1 MVENQCNQKIKVLR
15 SDQGGEYISR
25 EFEEYCQNVGIQRQ
39 LTAAY
44 SPQQNGVAERK
55 NRVIDDMANSMLQ
68 EKGMPKS
75 FWAEAVN
82 TAVYIL
88 KRSPT
93 KAVPN
98 RTPFEAWFGQKH
110 VISHMKI
117 FGCICYAQ
125 VAAQKRTKFDPK
137 SERCIFLGYADG
149 TKGYRLYNLKKKKII
164 ISRDVIFDEK
174 SSWDWEGAKV
184 QKDHFIPTSTIEQL
198 DDEHEGQGD
207 APNQDGSGS
216 SSDSSPSASEQ
227 PSTPIRLKSLAEI
240 YESCNFSVIEP

>member
-1 MVENQCNQKIKVLR
+1 MMVENQCNHKIKVLR

-88 KRSPT
+88 
-93 KAVPN
+93 N
-98 RTPFEAWFGQKH
+98 
-110 VISHMKI
+110 
-117 FGCICYAQ
+117 
-125 VAAQKRTKFDPK
+125 
-137 SERCIFLGYADG
+137 
-149 TKGYRLYNLKKKKII
+149 
-164 ISRDVIFDEK
+164 
-174 SSWDWEGAKV
+174 
-184 QKDHFIPTSTIEQL
+184 
-198 DDEHEGQGD
+198 
-207 APNQDGSGS
+207 
-216 SSDSSPSASEQ
+216 
-227 PSTPIRLKSLAEI
+227 
-240 YESCNFSVIEP
+240 